1 MVGEHVW
8 ERPRVCEPTENQNP
22 TVLSRREPSF
32 LNTHSTLIKRRR
44 GGGEGRDR
52 AGEGRGRRRLL
63 RRRQEE
69 VEGREEGV
77 VKRRGG

>member
-32 LNTHSTLIKRRR
+32 LNTHSTLIKRGR

-52 AGEGRGRRRLL
+52 AGEGEKEALTTKTGRS
-63 RRRQEE
+63 
-69 VEGREEGV
+69 GRKGG
-77 VKRRGG
+77 RGGG